1 MKTNLRKLLCLALA
15 LACVFALA
23 ACGSSNSST
32 PANDVSEVEF
42 EVNNVYKVGIV
53 QFVDDASLNQIEQNI
68 ENELDAKAAE
78 LGVKFQYTLYNGQ
91 ADATTLQQIGA
102 ELLANNVDIIVPVA
116 TPAAQVMQS
125 VTEDSGIPIVFSAV
139 SDPVGAK
146 LVDSLEAPG
155 ANITGTSDML
165 NTEAIMNLML
175 AANPDLEYV
184 GLLYSQSEDASVQP
198 IADAKAFLESKG
210 IKYIEKTGT
219 NTDEVISAADALVA
233 EGVDAVFTPTDNTI
247 MTAELAIFEKFADA
261 GIPHYAG
268 ADSFALNGAFAG
280 YGVDYA
286 NLGVMTADMV
296 ADILVNEKDVA
307 TYGVMTFDNGIVT
320 VNTDTCAA
328 VGFDLETIKTAFAD
342 LSTDFI
348 EVTTAENFE

>member
-1 MKTNLRKLLCLALA
+1 MKRNLKTILSLALA
-15 LACVFALA
+15 LAMLLALT
-23 ACGSSNSST
+23 ACGAKQESQTQDGSAAT
-32 PANDVSEVEF
+32 EQTGDV
-42 EVNNVYKVGIV
+42 YTVGIV

-68 ENELDAKAAE
+68 EKELDAKAAE
-78 LGVKFQYTLYNGQ
+78 LGVTFDYKLYNGQ

-102 ELLANNVDIIVPVA
+102 ELVADEVDIIVPIA
-116 TPAAQVMQS
+116 TPAAQVMQA
-125 VTEDSGIPIVFSAV
+125 VTEGTDIPIVFSAV

-146 LVDSLEAPG
+146 LVDALDAPG

-165 NTEAIMNLML
+165 NTEAIMELML
-175 AANPDLEYV
+175 AANADLGYV
-184 GLLYSQSEDASVQP
+184 GLLYSQSEDASKQP
-198 IADAKAFLESKG
+198 IADAKAYLDSKG
-210 IKYIEKTGT
+210 IRYIEKTGT

-247 MTAELAIFEKFADA
+247 MTAELAIYEKFAEA

-296 ADILVNEKDVA
+296 VEILVNGAEPA
-307 TYGVMTFDNGIVT
+307 TFGVMTFDNGIVT
-320 VNTDTCAA
+320 VNTETCAA
-328 VGFDLETIKTAFAD
+328 VGLDLDTIKAAFAD

-348 EVTTAENFE
+348 EVTTAENFD